1 LGESVARPSLS
12 LTQALGTWLTGWLL
26 GNFLSLIV
34 ISATGHGSQPNDAP
48 AWVYSLGAMA
58 SWLPMLAVVIFA
70 VRRVGSGSVIDETRY
85 RFRMLDLVGLPI
97 GVLSQLVL
105 VPLIYWPLEK
115 AWPATF
121 SRDQVEQNANDLY
134 HRSHGIWLVAVV
146 VLVVVCAPLIEEL
159 VYRGMLQGAAER
171 RMHDAAAVVLIAALF
186 ALVHFRPVEYP
197 GLFAFGLVLGICT
210 QRTKRVGMAVLA
222 HVAFN
227 ATGLLLVA
235 QR

>member
-1 LGESVARPSLS
+1 MT
-12 LTQALGTWLTGWLL
+12 LTQALGTWLTAWLL
-26 GNFLSLIV
+26 GNICSLIV
-34 ISATGHGSQPNDAP
+34 VSATGHGSQPDEAP

-58 SWLPMLAVVIFA
+58 SWIPMLAVVILA
-70 VRRVGSGSVIDETRY
+70 IRHVGSGSVVGETRY
-85 RFRMLDLVGLPI
+85 RFRVVDLIGLPI
-97 GVLSQLVL
+97 GVLCQLVL
-105 VPLIYWPLEK
+105 VPLIYWPLDK

-134 HRSHGIWLVAVV
+134 HRAHGIWLVIV
-146 VLVVVCAPLIEEL
+146 VLLVVICAPLIEEF
-159 VYRGMLQGAAER
+159 VYRGLLQGAAQR

-210 QRTKRVGMAVLA
+210 QRTGRIGMAVAA